1 MQSKLTAVAGVL
13 AAIALA
19 PAWHGQSVEATE
31 VNLTWYPC
39 PFETAE
45 DQAHDDPN
53 ATPAECADVALPLC
67 YPGVCDSTKTIS
79 VFVKRLLAAKPPADK
94 QARALWMVQGGPG
107 FGSPSLEPGLLDA
120 YKAFNGTLSVYTI
133 DHRGTGRSTILDCT
147 TNSNK
152 LTRWHAL
159 AKCHHELKTLYGGNG
174 AAGFSVTSA
183 ASDLAAVMQA
193 PSLFDSTDIFVYGV
207 SYGTYTVT
215 RLMHMQP
222 PNVKGYVLDSIQS
235 EEFGSTKDAPYY
247 SNWDRDVGDA
257 VDQYFAHCDN
267 DSFCSSKL
275 GKPSSKQA
283 LVDVYNALES
293 RTSPCY
299 DVLLSKANMSNMASP
314 AEYVGST
321 LYSMLGDKSTW
332 SLLAPFIFRLRR
344 CSQDD
349 RDMFGRMTTLDDS
362 DARMNLFLP
371 PRRGGSAY
379 LKAEGFSS
387 VLYNTI
393 VFSELWQRPSPTMDA
408 MANDTKNALFGSKNA
423 NGLHDTF
430 QEYCVYVQNSDAVCQ
445 GYPVYSGGGFVYPRD
460 AYWNKTASIPPGAS
474 AMLLSGLMDPA
485 TPPKYAQDQF
495 TNMKGTD
502 KVLLQF
508 PFGGHGTLS
517 TTPLVD
523 QPNVDCANAIFY
535 QYMRNRGKLH
545 GLDTTCV
552 DKVQTLDFKKVL
564 NADRANA
571 IFGSDV
577 DVWGP
582 DSPPLPP
589 VQQMTQPPLTRT
601 PTSTNSVLAHAF
613 VSAVVV
619 LLLLLTL

>member
-107 FGSPSLEPGLLDA
+107 FGSPSD
-120 YKAFNGTLSVYTI
+120 
-133 DHRGTGRSTILDCT
+133 
-147 TNSNK
+147 
-152 LTRWHAL
+152 
-159 AKCHHELKTLYGGNG
+159 NG

-299 DVLLSKANMSNMASP
+299 DVLLSKANASNMASP

-321 LYSMLGDKSTW
+321 LYSMLGDKGTW

-349 RDMFGRMTTLDDS
+349 RDMFGRMTTLDDDS